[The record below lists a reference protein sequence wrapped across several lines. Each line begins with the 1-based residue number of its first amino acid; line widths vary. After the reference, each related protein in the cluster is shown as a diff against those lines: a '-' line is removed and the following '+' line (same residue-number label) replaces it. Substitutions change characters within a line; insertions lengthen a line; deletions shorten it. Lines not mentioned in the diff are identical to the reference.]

1 MFVNMLCV
9 DELFYDIWMG
19 FCILMKIVVFLG
31 DVIFIDISFLE
42 NKLF

>member
-9 DELFYDIWMG
+9 DDFFYDIWIG

-31 DVIFIDISFLE
+31 DVIFIDISCLE